1 MAVEQIRPVR
11 DIDYYLS
18 EPALYPVTFEG
29 KGAKLLGIEGDTAT
43 PQSVHQLF
51 AGRTPDGVRLP
62 KYMHKE
68 RRGAFEVTV
77 NLPKCGSV
85 LGELAGDSRIKD
97 VLRDVAGE
105 VAEYLQKQAC
115 VRVSKGNFKGMDRRP
130 DNLVYSV
137 YVHPTS
143 RAGDPHLH
151 AHIVFYN
158 LSYDRHEK
166 AWKAIE
172 TRYIDQPGMGRLANR
187 AMTKGLRQLGYR
199 LAPKGK
205 EFEIVGVPAEVKA
218 EFSRRGEQVRALKA
232 EYDRNRGDKPMSV
245 KERSKLALYDR
256 PEKVLADA
264 ATRHASWVSRITG
277 QQFGSLKSLAQK
289 AKDRVRLARLGR
301 NLQKHIDNTRSV
313 EQTHEQGRGYE
324 R

>member
-1 MAVEQIRPVR
+1 M
-11 DIDYYLS
+11 
-18 EPALYPVTFEG
+18 
-29 KGAKLLGIEGDTAT
+29 
-43 PQSVHQLF
+43 
-51 AGRTPDGVRLP
+51 
-62 KYMHKE
+62 
-68 RRGAFEVTV
+68 

-115 VRVSKGNFKGMDRRP
+115 VRVSKGSFKGMDRRP
-130 DNLVYSV
+130 DNLVYSI

-187 AMTKGLRQLGYR
+187 AMMKGLRQLGYR

-264 ATRHASWVSRITG
+264 ATRRASWLARISQEQLRGLTN
-277 QQFGSLKSLAQK
+277 LVRR
-289 AKDRVRLARLGR
+289 AKDVVRRQQLSQHLDKIRKFA
-301 NLQKHIDNTRSV
+301 LQREGAADER
-313 EQTHEQGRGYE
+313 GRGYS